1 MNQKA
6 KFRVCKYEKGLFAF
20 PTLAVNYFSSG
31 TTDAANFSKLFL
43 DGATCMW
50 ELCLQPGWLR
60 VVSGFLKK
68 DTCFL
73 FVETSG
79 KDTARKKGGENPRN
93 LSLGT
98 FLAVPQTL
106 KQSRF
111 HKTTVFFPP
120 LRMSAEIPIYVVQ

>member
-68 DTCFL
+68 IRVFYL
-73 FVETSG
+73 LRHLG
-79 KDTARKKGGENPRN
+79 KTPQGKKKGKTPE
-93 LSLGT
+93 T
-98 FLAVPQTL
+98 FHWEH
-106 KQSRF
+106 F
-111 HKTTVFFPP
+111 
-120 LRMSAEIPIYVVQ
+120 